1 MLAWGD
7 KKLRIMFYLVAL
19 LRTVAWDTAS
29 QIVLRNCS
37 QEVRELGYVG
47 GFAEGKRKKKKHVVE
62 HQKIT
67 ACHKKQTSQVNDF
80 SASLG
85 RSKSLGSWKFIPLIC
100 ILTVL
105 G

>member
-1 MLAWGD
+1 MLLLSDYDPKGGRYNESGKAVLAWGD

-47 GFAEGKRKKKKHVVE
+47 GFAEGKRKKKK
-62 HQKIT
+62 T
-67 ACHKKQTSQVNDF
+67 CS
-80 SASLG
+80 
-85 RSKSLGSWKFIPLIC
+85 
-100 ILTVL
+100 
-105 G
+105 